1 MLLCY
6 VLMFSVIL
14 KRLIAFTLAVG
25 NKRAPEEEENEED
38 EALDVETDSVET
50 ENLTK
55 ELLDIRM
62 EMQRYQQDR
71 KQLQ

>member
-1 MLLCY
+1 MGL
-6 VLMFSVIL
+6 
-14 KRLIAFTLAVG
+14 
-25 NKRAPEEEENEED
+25 PEQDEESEED
-38 EALDVETDSVET
+38 ETVDVEQT

>member
-1 MLLCY
+1 MKKVSFLL
-6 VLMFSVIL
+6 VWGSVTFWKTIY
-14 KRLIAFTLAVG
+14 ASHVWAVG
-25 NKRAPEEEENEED
+25 VHERLPEQDEED
-38 EALDVETDSVET
+38 ETVDVEQT

-55 ELLDIRM
+55 ELLDIRL

>member
-1 MLLCY
+1 
-6 VLMFSVIL
+6 MFYCSMIL
-14 KRLIAFTLAVG
+14 KSFVFFLVVG
-25 NKRAPEEEENEED
+25 VYKGVPEEEENEED
-38 EALDVETDSVET
+38 EALDVETDSKQT

-62 EMQRYQQDR
+62 EMQRYQQNR

>member
-1 MLLCY
+1 M
-6 VLMFSVIL
+6 
-14 KRLIAFTLAVG
+14 RL
-25 NKRAPEEEENEED
+25 PEQDEESEED
-38 EALDVETDSVET
+38 ETVDVEQT

-55 ELLDIRM
+55 ELLDIRL

>member
-1 MLLCY
+1 MHER
-6 VLMFSVIL
+6 I
-14 KRLIAFTLAVG
+14 
-25 NKRAPEEEENEED
+25 PEQEEENEED
-38 EALDVETDSVET
+38 DTVDVEQT